1 MPTPPKFPTFL
12 LFLCAFSL
20 QPSASSAAPQQN
32 SRQEPQRKDTP
43 DGDYAAELPRIP
55 PTEPAD
61 AAKKFTLAPGFRI
74 ELVASEPQLASP
86 VAMAFDEAARIYVVE
101 MRDYSEQDKE
111 HLGRIRLLEDR
122 DADGHYE
129 TASIYAENL
138 SWPTAILCYDGG
150 VFLGAAP
157 DLLYLKD
164 TNGDGRIDEKNEAER
179 RVIFTG
185 FGRTNVQGLMNSFT
199 WGPDNR
205 VYVAVSSSGAQLKTP
220 SHPYPDRPTLDL
232 RGRDLAFDPKTLR
245 CESIAG
251 GAQHGMTFTKWG
263 ERLVCSN
270 SDHLQWIAYDD
281 SHAAKNP
288 FLTAP
293 PARVSIAAD
302 GPQAEVFRTSPV
314 EPWRVVRTRL
324 RATGVVPGLVEGGGR
339 ASGYFTSATGV
350 TAVTGTAFP
359 PVPGDPDGEWV
370 VVGDVGSNLV
380 HRKKLFIEN
389 GMLRGARVDEK
400 SELLT
405 SSDNWFR
412 PVQFA
417 NGPDGALYILD
428 MYREVI
434 EHPASLPPA
443 IKKHL
448 DLTSGR
454 DRGRIWRLVKED
466 FKRVPPRDLGK
477 LTTPELITCLSD
489 PNGWTRITASRLLY
503 ERQKYEQDRNE
514 IIAAL
519 RTAAL
524 SETQAPIAMFH
535 LLNILAAMYAETEA
549 AMYAETEAADDLL
562 GKLPLNVVAKCLASS
577 SSDLRLA
584 ALRICEK
591 RMHLH
596 LLPQVFKLLED
607 ENPLIRRS
615 AAFALGQVEANLVM
629 QPLAKLAKRDGE
641 NDLTHYAIAWGFKEE
656 PGIFLAELLRDE
668 LFAAR
673 PMSREWIKT
682 LGAALTANLS
692 ASVDNSNNPLKIR
705 NERTASPRGTMSA
718 EQRRDNIDA
727 ACGLLKSLFRKDQLA
742 AGELM
747 LALAPVDGSEL
758 AERLHDSTDGE
769 SGRFLQSYLEVIRG
783 IATDKGH
790 AMKARLKSFHQL
802 RLSTF
807 VDEKSWLG
815 ELFAIDQPPELQ
827 IAALDLVSNF
837 NDEEIARWI
846 IEKWPGMTPMIRDRA
861 VHVLVSR
868 SRWLTALFV
877 ALERKEILGQ
887 DIPAA
892 ARTMLAQHPE
902 ESVRLRSQDFFV
914 RTTSREK
921 EAIMAIYTE
930 RLSGGGDP
938 TKGKPLFAKHCSACH
953 QLEGV
958 GNATGPNLAAMK
970 ARGAEAILTN
980 VIDPNREVLPQYL
993 SYVVELTDGRIL
1005 SGMIE
1010 SESPTTI
1017 VLRKA
1022 DGQKES
1028 VQRVNI
1034 DSLRSTGQSLM
1045 PEGLEKQLDQAAMAD
1060 LLAYLM
1066 KAE

>member
-1 MPTPPKFPTFL
+1 MPIPPKLLLLFL
-12 LFLCAFSL
+12 LLCAFSL
-20 QPSASSAAPQQN
+20 RPSASSAVN
-32 SRQEPQRKDTP
+32 QEPQRKDTP
-43 DGDYAAELPRIP
+43 DGDYAGELPRIP
-55 PTEPAD
+55 PTQPPQ

-86 VAMAFDEAARIYVVE
+86 VAMAFDESNRLYVIE

-150 VFLGAAP
+150 VFVGAAP
-157 DLLYLKD
+157 DILYLKD
-164 TNGDGRIDEKNEAER
+164 ANGDGRIDEKSEAER

-185 FGRTNVQGLMNSFT
+185 FGRSNVQGLMNSFQ

-205 VYVAVSSSGAQLKTP
+205 VYVAVSSSGAQLKKP
-220 SHPYPDRPTLDL
+220 GADEVLLDL
-232 RGRDLAFDPKTLR
+232 RGRDLAFDPR
-245 CESIAG
+245 SGRYESIAG

-288 FLTAP
+288 FLPAP

-339 ASGYFTSATGV
+339 AAGYFTGATGV
-350 TAVTGTAFP
+350 TAVTGTAF
-359 PVPGDPDGEWV
+359 DGVSPEGTDTEWAV
-370 VVGDVGSNLV
+370 IGDVGSNLV
-380 HRKKLFIEN
+380 HRKKLIIEN
-389 GMLRGARVDEK
+389 GMLKGVRVDEK

-454 DRGRIWRLVKED
+454 DRGRIWRLVKSD
-466 FKRVPPRDLGK
+466 FKRQPPRDLGK
-477 LTTPELITCLSD
+477 LTTPDLITSLSD
-489 PNGWTRITASRLLY
+489 PNGWTRTTASRLLY

-519 RTAAL
+519 RTAAT
-524 SETQAPIAMFH
+524 SEAQPPIAMFH
-535 LLNILAAMYAETEA
+535 LLNILAATHT
-549 AMYAETEAADDLL
+549 ETEAADDLL
-562 GKLPLNVVAKCLASS
+562 GKLPVKAVAKCLESPTA
-577 SSDLRLA
+577 DLRLA
-584 ALRICEK
+584 ASRICEK

-596 LLPQVFKLLED
+596 LVPQLVKLLAD
-607 ENPLIRRS
+607 ENSLTRRS
-615 AAFALGQVEANLVM
+615 AAFALGSVESNLVM
-629 QPLAKLAKRDGE
+629 QPLAKLAKRDTE
-641 NDLTHYAIAWGFKEE
+641 NELTRYAIAWGFKEE
-656 PGIFLAELLRDE
+656 PGIFLAELMRDE
-668 LFAAR
+668 KFARSPA
-673 PMSREWIKT
+673 SKEWIKS
-682 LGAALTANLS
+682 LGAELGANLAASAPLRSQVNQALTRGVVSL
-692 ASVDNSNNPLKIR
+692 D
-705 NERTASPRGTMSA
+705 GTMTA
-718 EQRRDNIDA
+718 EQRIDNLDA
-727 ACGLLKSLFRKDQLA
+727 ACALLKSLFRKDQLL

-747 LALAPVDGSEL
+747 TALSPVEGSEL
-758 AERLHDSTDGE
+758 AFRLHEATDGE
-769 SGRFLQSYLEVIRG
+769 SSSFLQSYLATVRG
-783 IATDKGH
+783 IVTDKQH
-790 AMKARLKSFHQL
+790 AIKTRAKWIEQL
-802 RLSTF
+802 RLSEF
-807 VDEKSWLG
+807 VDEKQLLG
-815 ELFAIDQPPELQ
+815 ELFAIDTAPELQ
-827 IAALDLVSNF
+827 LAAIDLLGAYRDV
-837 NDEEIARWI
+837 EIAPWI
-846 IEKWPGMTPMIRDRA
+846 IEKWPGMTPTMRDRA
-861 VHVLVSR
+861 AQILVSR
-868 SRWLTALFV
+868 AYWINALFV
-877 ALERKEILGQ
+877 ALERKEILAQ

-921 EAIMAIYTE
+921 EAIMAVYTE

-938 TKGKPLFAKHCSACH
+938 AKGKPLFAKHCSACH

-958 GNATGPNLAAMK
+958 GNATGPNLATMK
-970 ARGAEAILTN
+970 ARGAATILTN

-993 SYVVELTDGRIL
+993 SYVIELTDGRIL

-1017 VLRKA
+1017 VLRRA
-1022 DGQKES
+1022 DGQKEP
-1028 VQRVNI
+1028 VQRVSI
-1034 DSLRSTGQSLM
+1034 ESLRSTGQSLM